1 MAETSVNGP
10 YPAYIP
16 RDEQEDEILAV
27 LDRVLETEVSQAVL
41 LYGEGGVGKTWLVR
55 NLAQRA
61 AARPVTWLPPIDL
74 DDPEYWLLTN
84 LQASVAKQ
92 LDPNGEYFSKYTEES
107 ANAPEPDREI
117 VTPQAVV
124 SHIGHVRQLFL
135 GCYRDYVKGT
145 GKPVVMVFDT
155 VEAIRGM
162 SLLITLTREW
172 MASLPR
178 TLFILAG
185 RPVPSGERAGDPIYE
200 QLMDTHAPMP
210 VTTVRLREFS
220 RASAAKYLSRS
231 EVAAG
236 VTDDDRKKLI
246 LLTRGH
252 PLWLALTVSYLSER
266 GVPEEA
272 RTALA
277 ILEREIP
284 YRGALTAKGRQLH
297 EEFKKRLLSPYRDT
311 DFWHDA
317 ILRLA
322 AVRQSVNEPIWR
334 ELMSNRDFPASEP
347 GAPTLWE
354 QLMRTPWIRPRA
366 NHRYVTLHDAMAEE
380 LARTVLSAHDES
392 QRWRHDLWQRAADIY
407 GAQTE
412 DEEQKPTVDSRNA
425 RSRDDLASGA
435 GQASA
440 APDAPAGAPAPSA
453 QEAAEIDAGKREFD
467 QLKASRFFYQLLSDF
482 AVGCRYF
489 LRLFEQATKK
499 QDLLFQ
505 DLLAT
510 VMSRCLGF
518 GDAPAIFDDAASG
531 AIQGFRRWLAAGQQD
546 LHREIGIALAEFL
559 VASGQAATAVG
570 LLRGVPFDGAD
581 PHLVSR
587 QMILLGNAYLRVPGE
602 VKEGLGYLQGA
613 LAVADDVALEP
624 AERQRLAATAYKE
637 LGFYQ
642 RSVGLLD
649 EAETAYAHAR
659 DAIEFVL
666 TAGATSADRAEKAS
680 IHSNWAYVKGLN
692 GFHQDGLRLVE
703 SAIYVRQELGRG
715 SVGNSYSVMGEVYRY
730 QQKFKKAWEAY
741 EKAEKIFESANDQ
754 AWLGTIFQQQ
764 AICLY
769 QAAHDGETGLVP
781 GEDPLEEAWK
791 RAYRAVEI
799 CRERSIRNY
808 PSALNRAGRI
818 IADRNADEGLEF
830 LAEGIIQASA
840 ISDGWFLLANLVEYA
855 ELSYRTW
862 RMTGDSKYRAEITKY
877 EPHMRQAVSEFE
889 FPDLQGRWE
898 VIVGHLDVHDWW
910 ETRDDRQLDSALR
923 HYAEGFRHIADR
935 GHVGSSGAA
944 VIPGMFTPFRD
955 LFHGLPEHVRVE
967 WIDHLRREWSGPG
980 AGSTM
985 LLALLEELY

>member
-1 MAETSVNGP
+1 MADTSVSGP
-10 YPAYIP
+10 YPAYIR
-16 RDEQEDEILAV
+16 RDEEDEILAV
-27 LDRVLETEVSQAVL
+27 VRHVLESEVSRAVL

-55 NLAQRA
+55 ALARQSA
-61 AARPVTWLPPIDL
+61 ALPVTWLPPIDM

-92 LDPNGEYFSKYTEES
+92 LDPDGEYFREYTEEY
-107 ANAPEPDREI
+107 AKPPEPDREI
-117 VTPQAVV
+117 VTAEAVV

-135 GCYRDYVKGT
+135 SCYRDYVRGT

-155 VEAIRGM
+155 IEAIRGM

-185 RPVPSGERAGDPIYE
+185 RPVPGGDRAGDPIYE
-200 QLMDTHAPMP
+200 QLMDTHEPMP

-220 RASAAKYLSRS
+220 QATAAEYLSRS
-231 EVAAG
+231 AVAVG
-236 VTDDDRKKLI
+236 VTDKDRTKLI
-246 LLTRGH
+246 LLTGGH

-272 RTALA
+272 GTELA
-277 ILEREIP
+277 VLEREVP
-284 YRGALTAKGRQLH
+284 YRGAMTAQGRQLH
-297 EEFKKRLLSPYRDT
+297 DEFKKRLLSPYRDT

-334 ELMSNRDFPASEP
+334 ELMSNRDFPESGP
-347 GAPTLWE
+347 GAPTPWR
-354 QLMRTPWIRPRA
+354 QLMDMPWIRPRA
-366 NHRYVTLHDAMAEE
+366 NDRYVTLHDSMAEE
-380 LARTVLSAHDES
+380 LARTVIPAHDES
-392 QRWRHDLWQRAADIY
+392 QRWRQDLWQRAADIY
-407 GAQTE
+407 GAQTD
-412 DEEQKPTVDSRNA
+412 DEEQQPTVDSRNA
-425 RSRDDLASGA
+425 DS
-435 GQASA
+435 SA
-440 APDAPAGAPAPSA
+440 AAPLV
-453 QEAAEIDAGKREFD
+453 QQAARIDPGKREFD
-467 QLKASRFFYQLLSDF
+467 QLKASRFFYQLLCDF
-482 AVGCRYF
+482 AAGCRYF
-489 LRLFEQATKK
+489 LELFEEATKK

-510 VMSRCLGF
+510 VMLRCLG
-518 GDAPAIFDDAASG
+518 GGEAAAIFDDAASG
-531 AIQGFRRWLAAGQQD
+531 AIQGFRSWLADGQQD
-546 LHREIGIALAEFL
+546 LHREIGITLADFL
-559 VASGQAATAVG
+559 VASGQAAMAVT
-570 LLRGVPFDGAD
+570 LLRGLPPEGAD

-602 VKEGLGYLQGA
+602 VKEGLRYLQEA
-613 LAVADDVALEP
+613 LTVADDATLEP
-624 AERQRLAATAYKE
+624 AERQRLAAAAYKE
-637 LGFYQ
+637 LGFYR
-642 RSVGLLD
+642 RSVGQLD

-666 TAGATSADRAEKAS
+666 TAGPTRADRAEKAS

-703 SAIYVRQELGRG
+703 SAIYVRQELGLG
-715 SVGNSYSVMGEVYRY
+715 LSVANSYSVMGEVYRY

-741 EKAEKIFESANDQ
+741 EKAEKMFEAANDQ
-754 AWLGTIFQQQ
+754 SWLGTIFQQQ

-769 QAAHDGETGLVP
+769 QAYRDGETSLVP
-781 GEDPLEEAWK
+781 GQDPLEEAWK
-791 RAYRAVEI
+791 RAHRAVEI

-808 PSALNRAGRI
+808 PSALNRAARI
-818 IADRNADEGLEF
+818 IGERNADEGLKL
-830 LAEGIIQASA
+830 LAEGIIKARA

-862 RMTGDSKYRAEITKY
+862 RSTGEPGYRAEVTKY
-877 EPHMRQAVSEFE
+877 ESHMREAVSEYK

-898 VIVGHLDVHDWW
+898 VIVGHLGVNDWW
-910 ETRDDRQLDSALR
+910 ATRDDRELDSALR
-923 HYAEGFRHIADR
+923 NYAEGFRHIADR

-944 VIPGMFTPFRD
+944 VIPGMFKSFHD
-955 LFHGLPEHVRVE
+955 LFRALPEHVRVE